1 MNNTITLNQD
11 FNLPS
16 VTPCFETMNTGV
28 DNDVSNTYSQ
38 YFSNWSDENTS
49 LISVTMDDYTRNKTS
64 HGYDEFKWQ
73 TTNQLINGTKFVDNL
88 GTFNGTQ
95 LDSVLPFSEEEKQ
108 SEDSEMNKQT
118 FNKMV
123 PIGIMARQSVE
134 VRLSSVSRR
143 KSKAQ
148 NKSMQAKNVKV
159 GRQNSIDDQEDE
171 VSCLL

>member
-1 MNNTITLNQD
+1 
-11 FNLPS
+11 
-16 VTPCFETMNTGV
+16 
-28 DNDVSNTYSQ
+28 
-38 YFSNWSDENTS
+38 
-49 LISVTMDDYTRNKTS
+49 
-64 HGYDEFKWQ
+64 
-73 TTNQLINGTKFVDNL
+73 
-88 GTFNGTQ
+88 
-95 LDSVLPFSEEEKQ
+95 
-108 SEDSEMNKQT
+108 
-118 FNKMV
+118 MV